1 MTPKLYPSPQSKQQ
15 HIDFRCF
22 RSVFFFFRISGPSSG
37 VRHASV
43 TAPRGLIGQRQPPHP
58 PLRTS
63 PLCPDIRQTPPGG
76 VQRGPP
82 GFMKAWRGAVL
93 GSPTICARR
102 FQAGEQLRLQRAEQG
117 SVQLG
122 SPRRVCPPA
131 EEGGRI

>member
-1 MTPKLYPSPQSKQQ
+1 MISAAL
-15 HIDFRCF
+15 DRF
-22 RSVFFFFRISGPSSG
+22 FFFFRISGPSSG
-37 VRHASV
+37 VGHASI
-43 TAPRGLIGQRQPPHP
+43 TTPRGLNGQRRP
-58 PLRTS
+58 PLCTS
-63 PLCPDIRQTPPGG
+63 PLCPDIRQTLPSG

-117 SVQLG
+117 SVQMG
-122 SPRRVCPPA
+122 SKRRVCPPA